1 LEKLG
6 ISKTDPDSLTPE
18 EQRAFAR
25 LNIDVNT
32 ITWKRGESCLYFL
45 VYLMEFFELHR
56 LYSNYQDD
64 ELGRIWKEVVVY
76 YFKVLSKHFFVWIE
90 DNHVKKCHFHGGS
103 KENRDKNSQNG

>member
-32 ITWKRGESCLYFL
+32 ITWKRGELCFYF
-45 VYLMEFFELHR
+45 VAYLMTFSEVR
-56 LYSNYQDD
+56 RSCSNCNDD
-64 ELGRIWKEVVVY
+64 ELGKLWKEVVVDN
-76 YFKVLSKHFFVWIE
+76 FKVLSKNILE
-90 DNHVKKCHFHGGS
+90 ELRIIMLKSGILLLGIRKIMI
-103 KENRDKNSQNG
+103 KN